1 MCNPDS
7 ERRVRGE
14 GVGRRGFLLLMSN
27 LLKNEFAIVTRYGG
41 RCDPENISALSQI
54 PWEKRRALEPL

>member
-14 GVGRRGFLLLMSN
+14 GFLLLMSN

-54 PWEKRRALEPL
+54 PWEKRRALELL

>member
-1 MCNPDS
+1 MSNPDS

-14 GVGRRGFLLLMSN
+14 GVGRLGFLLLMSN

-54 PWEKRRALEPL
+54 P